1 MIPRIVIPDDFP
13 PVVTGS
19 TAEKEIRFL
28 GELKIHCS
36 KAETE
41 DELIERLKES
51 DVVLSTRAFTHLSGH
66 VLASC
71 PSLKMISILGAG
83 TDNVDLKAAAELG
96 ITVTNTPGANAL
108 AVAEHTV
115 ALLFSLA
122 RRIPLLDRE
131 VRSGNWPR
139 VDMVQLSGKVMG
151 LLGLGAIG
159 GHVAR
164 LAGALG
170 MEVIAWTMHPSP
182 ERAQK
187 SGVRFASREEL
198 LKSADVISL
207 HLRLNDE
214 TRGFLRR
221 EHFDRMKPSAFLINT
236 ARAALIEPG
245 VLPEA
250 LRLGK
255 IAGAALDVF
264 DREPLPTDDPLMGL
278 PNSVLTAHCAALTP
292 EAIRNSL
299 LMAIENISGFLA
311 SRQNDPARVVVK
323 GNR

>member
-1 MIPRIVIPDDFP
+1 
-13 PVVTGS
+13 
-19 TAEKEIRFL
+19 
-28 GELKIHCS
+28 
-36 KAETE
+36 
-41 DELIERLKES
+41 
-51 DVVLSTRAFTHLSGH
+51 
-66 VLASC
+66 
-71 PSLKMISILGAG
+71 
-83 TDNVDLKAAAELG
+83 
-96 ITVTNTPGANAL
+96 
-108 AVAEHTV
+108 
-115 ALLFSLA
+115 
-122 RRIPLLDRE
+122 
-131 VRSGNWPR
+131 
-139 VDMVQLSGKVMG
+139 
-151 LLGLGAIG
+151 
-159 GHVAR
+159 
-164 LAGALG
+164 

-264 DREPLPTDDPLMGL
+264 DREPLPTDDPLTGL

-299 LMAIENISGFLA
+299 LMAIENISGFLG
-311 SRQNDPARVVVK
+311 SRHNDPARVVVK